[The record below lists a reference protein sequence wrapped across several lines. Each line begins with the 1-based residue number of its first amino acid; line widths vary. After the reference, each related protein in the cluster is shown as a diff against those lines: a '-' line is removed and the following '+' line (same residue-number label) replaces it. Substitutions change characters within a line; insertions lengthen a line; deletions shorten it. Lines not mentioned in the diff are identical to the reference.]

1 MAKTPQGV
9 RGPGG
14 PPRRPSSSGRAALER
29 RSYPALV
36 SLTRGP
42 RWILVVVMA
51 VCMVTGL
58 MLSGST
64 AWLGA
69 ILLLVVAFFLG
80 WLLALSWPVIGT
92 GSRAMR
98 LLTVVALVG
107 IAVMKVTSG
116 F

>member
-14 PPRRPSSSGRAALER
+14 PPKRPTSSSRSALER

-36 SLTRGP
+36 SLTRVP
-42 RWILVVVMA
+42 RWVLVVLMA

-58 MLSGST
+58 MLDGSL

-80 WLLALSWPVIGT
+80 WLLALSWPVIAT
-92 GSRAMR
+92 NSKILR
-98 LLTVVALVG
+98 LIVVVVLVG
-107 IAVMKVTSG
+107 IAVLKVLGRS
-116 F
+116 

>member
-29 RSYPALV
+29 RSYPLLV
-36 SLTRGP
+36 SLTRVP
-42 RWILVVVMA
+42 RWLLVVFMA

-58 MLSGST
+58 MLDDSL

-69 ILLLVVAFFLG
+69 LLLAVVAFFLG
-80 WLLALSWPVIGT
+80 WLLALSWPIIGT
-92 GSRAMR
+92 NSRVLR
-98 LLTVVALVG
+98 LLTVVALLG
-107 IAVMKVTSG
+107 IAVMKLIG
-116 F
+116 RF

>member
-29 RSYPALV
+29 RSYPILV
-36 SLTRGP
+36 SLTRVP

-58 MLSGST
+58 MLSDAL
-64 AWLGA
+64 AWLGSL
-69 ILLLVVAFFLG
+69 LLLVVAFFLG
-80 WLLALSWPVIGT
+80 WLLALSWPIIGAR
-92 GSRAMR
+92 SRALR

-107 IAVMKVTSG
+107 IAVLKVTSG

>member
-14 PPRRPSSSGRAALER
+14 PPRRPSSARRAQLER
-29 RSYPALV
+29 RSYPLLV
-36 SLTRGP
+36 SLTRVP
-42 RWILVVVMA
+42 RWLLVVFMA

-58 MLSGST
+58 MLSDSL

-69 ILLLVVAFFLG
+69 LLLLVVAFFLG
-80 WLLALSWPVIGT
+80 WLLALSWPVI
-92 GSRAMR
+92 SPSSKALR
-98 LLTVVALVG
+98 LLTVLALAG
-107 IAVMKVTSG
+107 IAVFKVTNG